1 MCPSKAFALTQC
13 IPNIAQIGPVAALL
27 ASFFLSLTG
36 SGTFGSELVHA
47 LAGPDPFIAAR
58 AAAVIRG
65 VLDGN
70 PAGKVYLRIALFD
83 MLM

>member
-1 MCPSKAFALTQC
+1 MCPSKAIALTQC
-13 IPNIAQIGPVAALL
+13 IPNNVQIESSAALL
-27 ASFFLSLTG
+27 ESFFLYFTG

-58 AAAVIRG
+58 AAAVLRC

-70 PAGKVYLRIALFD
+70 PAGKVYLRIALID